1 VSARFFKD
9 EGFEFA
15 TELALGSAAYGAAE
29 VGEVLATAREIKSG
43 DYDSWCDAWLAT
55 AERVVGVAASC
66 EAAGHRRSAF
76 EAWLRASNYFDK
88 ASFYMLGTREPDRF
102 VPTWRRHRDCFERAA
117 ALHDPP
123 WERVEIP
130 FEQTRLEGYIFR
142 PPGVDDP
149 RPLLLL
155 NNGSDGTVLDMWVQG
170 GAAAVARGYVCL
182 TFDGP
187 GQGQALHEQG
197 LHFRANWE
205 SVITPVVDL
214 ALELP
219 GIDPDRIAVQGVSQ
233 GGYWVPRAVAFEQ
246 RIAAAIA
253 DPGVVDV
260 STAMT
265 DHLPKGLRKALEAGD
280 REKFNR
286 QMKWGERFSK
296 EARFTVDF
304 RGRPY
309 GAETPYDMFRD
320 ALSFT
325 LDPDVISRIRCPM
338 LITDP
343 EGEQFWPGQSQR
355 LYDALECPKTLVRFT
370 AEEGADSHCEPRTP
384 ALRNQRIL
392 DWLDETL

>member
-1 VSARFFKD
+1 
-9 EGFEFA
+9 
-15 TELALGSAAYGAAE
+15 
-29 VGEVLATAREIKSG
+29 VLAVAAKVKSG
-43 DYDSWCDAWLAT
+43 DYNSWCDAWLGAG
-55 AERVVGVAASC
+55 ERVGAIAAEC
-66 EAAGHRRSAF
+66 EQGGHRRSAF

-123 WERVEIP
+123 WEKVEIP
-130 FEQTRLEGYIFR
+130 FEETELEGYVFR
-142 PPGVDDP
+142 PPGDDGS
-149 RPLLLL
+149 RPLLIL

-197 LHFRANWE
+197 LYFRANWE
-205 SVITPVVDL
+205 SVITPVVDF
-214 ALELP
+214 AVGLP
-219 GIDPDRIAVQGVSQ
+219 GIDPGRIALQGISQ
-233 GGYWVPRAVAFEQ
+233 GGYWVPRAVAFEE

-253 DPGVVDV
+253 DPGVMDV

-265 DHLPKGLRKALEAGD
+265 DHLPKGLRKHLEAGE
-280 REKFNR
+280 REKFNK
-286 QMKWGERFSK
+286 QMAWGERFSK
-296 EARFTVDF
+296 EAKFTIDF

-309 GAETPYDMFRD
+309 GAETPFEMFHD
-320 ALSFT
+320 ALAFK
-325 LDPDVISRIRCPM
+325 LEPDVISRIRCPT

-343 EGEQFWPGQSQR
+343 ENEQFWPGQSQQ
-355 LYDALECPKTLVRFT
+355 LHNALECPKQLVRFT
-370 AEEGADSHCEPRTP
+370 AAEGADSHCEPKAP
-384 ALRNQRIL
+384 ALRNQRVL